1 MQVEK
6 LLLELQSMPED
17 GAQVPQSDRNG
28 TFKRAYSNGNLG
40 GEDQGASLED
50 ARSRLLERIASE
62 MNRLKFYVAR
72 AEVRVYPLS
81 CRYVLCLKF
90 FDTLLHSF

>member
-1 MQVEK
+1 
-6 LLLELQSMPED
+6 MPED
-17 GAQVPQSDRNG
+17 GTQVPQADRNG

-72 AEVRVYPLS
+72 AQVSVCSLP
-81 CRYVLCLKF
+81 CRDVLFLNLLN
-90 FDTLLHSF
+90 TLLHPS

>member
-6 LLLELQSMPED
+6 LLLELQSMPEE
-17 GAQVPQSDRNG
+17 GPQVPPAERNDG
-28 TFKRAYSNGNLG
+28 FRRVYSNSNLG
-40 GEDQGASLED
+40 EEQGASPEE

-72 AEVRVYPLS
+72 AEV
-81 CRYVLCLKF
+81 CL
-90 FDTLLHSF
+90 